1 VRFAFTDDQLLF
13 RDTVR
18 DLLDKECPPEQVR
31 VAWTNDDGRLADVW
45 SALAEMGVLG
55 VPVPEALGGLGLTE
69 LDLVLLLEETG
80 RVGLPDPIV
89 ESVAVATPLL
99 AEAAP
104 AAFAE
109 QWLPGVVAGE
119 STVTTTFGGALVP
132 NADTAALVLAE
143 RDGRLVAVPAAALR
157 HERQVSVDGSRRLF
171 EVTWDDGQ
179 AVVLADGDDA
189 RVAVSRAVDR
199 GALATAA
206 QLVGLG
212 RQMLD
217 LTVGYVKER
226 RQFGVPIGSFQ
237 AVKHH
242 LADAL
247 LRLEFAVPV
256 VHAAAYALAD
266 DDPDA
271 SVKVSHAKVA
281 ANDAARLVGR
291 QALQCHGAIG
301 YTVEYDLHLWLKRAW
316 ALSESYGSSAH
327 HRRRVAD
334 RVLGPIPSEGT
345 VPPPPA

>member
-18 DLLDKECPPEQVR
+18 DLLDKECQPEQLR
-31 VAWTNDDGRLADVW
+31 YAWVDDDGRLPELWA
-45 SALAEMGVLG
+45 ALGEMGVLG
-55 VPVPEALGGLGLTE
+55 MQVPERFGGLGMTE

-80 RVGLPDPIV
+80 RVALPGPIV
-89 ESVAVATPLL
+89 ETVAVAAPLL
-99 AEAAP
+99 AELTAP
-104 AAFAE
+104 AVQAFQE
-109 QWLPGVVAGE
+109 EWLPGIVGGQ
-119 STVTTTFGGALVP
+119 STVVTAFGGALVP
-132 NADTAALVLAE
+132 NADSAALVLAE
-143 RDGRLVAVPAAALR
+143 RDGRLVAVPAGAARLD
-157 HERQVSVDGSRRLF
+157 RQPSVDGSRRLF
-171 EVTWDDGQ
+171 EAAWDDG
-179 AVVLADGDDA
+179 AAIVLAEGDEA
-189 RVAVSRAVDR
+189 RAAIDRARDR

-206 QLVGLG
+206 QLLGLG

-247 LRLEFAVPV
+247 LQLEFAVPV
-256 VHAAAYALAD
+256 VHAAAYALATG
-266 DDPDA
+266 DPDA
-271 SVKVSHAKVA
+271 PRVVSHAKVA

-316 ALSESYGSSAH
+316 ALSESFGSSDQ
-327 HRRRVAD
+327 HRGRVAD
-334 RVLGPIPSEGT
+334 SVLGPIPSQK
-345 VPPPPA
+345 P

>member
-18 DLLDKECPPEQVR
+18 DLLDKECQTEQVR
-31 VAWTNDDGRLADVW
+31 FAWVNDDGRLPDVW

-55 VPVPEALGGLGLTE
+55 VQVPEEFGGLGMTE
-69 LDLVLLLEETG
+69 LDLVLLLEESG

-89 ESVAVATPLL
+89 DACAVAAPLL
-99 AEAAP
+99 AEVASP
-104 AAFAE
+104 E
-109 QWLPGVVAGE
+109 QRQQWLPELVGGGAV
-119 STVTTTFGGALVP
+119 VTTAFGGPLVP
-132 NADTAALVLAE
+132 NADTASLVLAVRE
-143 RDGRLVAVPAAALR
+143 GRLVAVPIESAGL
-157 HERQVSVDGSRRLF
+157 ERQASVDGGRRLF
-171 EVTWDDGQ
+171 EVTWHDDR
-179 AVVLADGDDA
+179 AIVLAEGDAA
-189 RVAVSRAVDR
+189 RVAVDRAFDR

-206 QLVGLG
+206 QLIGLG

-256 VHAAAYALAD
+256 VHAAAYAMANG
-266 DDPDA
+266 DPDA
-271 SVKVSHAKVA
+271 PRVVSHAKAA

-301 YTVEYDLHLWLKRAW
+301 YTVEYDLHLFLKRAW
-316 ALSESYGSSAH
+316 ALSECYGSSAH

-334 RVLGPIPSEGT
+334 LVLGPIPS
-345 VPPPPA
+345 

>member
-1 VRFAFTDDQLLF
+1 MRFAFTDDQILF

-31 VAWTNDDGRLADVW
+31 YAWLDDDGRLPDVW

-55 VPVPEALGGLGLTE
+55 IQVPEAYGGLAMTE

-80 RVGLPDPIV
+80 RVGLPDPVV
-89 ESVAVATPLL
+89 EAVAVAAPLL
-99 AEAAP
+99 AEVGSP
-104 AAFAE
+104 E
-109 QWLPGVVAGE
+109 IQQEWLPALAGGDAL
-119 STVTTTFGGALVP
+119 VTTAFGGALVP
-132 NADTAALVLAE
+132 NADTAGLVLAR
-143 RDGRLVAVPAAALR
+143 RDGRLVAVPTGIAEL
-157 HERQVSVDGSRRLF
+157 ERQPSVDGSRRLF
-171 EVTWDDGQ
+171 GVTWDDDQ
-179 AVVLADGDDA
+179 ALVLAEGDDA
-189 RVAVSRAVDR
+189 QVAVDRALDR
-199 GALATAA
+199 GALGTAA
-206 QLVGLG
+206 QLLGLG

-226 RQFGVPIGSFQ
+226 HQFGVPIGSFQ

-247 LRLEFAVPV
+247 LHLEFAVPV
-256 VHAAAYALAD
+256 VHAAAYALATG
-266 DDPDA
+266 DPDA
-271 SVKVSHAKVA
+271 TRVVSHAKAA

-301 YTVEYDLHLWLKRAW
+301 YTVEYDLHLALKRVW

-334 RVLGPIPSEGT
+334 LVLGPIPS
-345 VPPPPA
+345 